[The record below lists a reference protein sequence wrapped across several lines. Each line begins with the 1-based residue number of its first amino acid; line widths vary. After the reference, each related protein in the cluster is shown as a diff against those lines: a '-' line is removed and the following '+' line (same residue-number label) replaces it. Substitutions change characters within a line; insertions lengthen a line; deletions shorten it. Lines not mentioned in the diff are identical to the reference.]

1 MVGALKIAGG
11 VWEKS
16 KNSRYPSGVDLI
28 VYIKL
33 FAVTDFV
40 TNCPEIV
47 GDWKPQTERKGR
59 AKKGEKQY

>member
-16 KNSRYPSGVDLI
+16 KNSRYPTGVALI

-40 TNCPEIV
+40 TDCTEIA
-47 GDWKPQTERKGR
+47 DIWKPQIERKGR
-59 AKKGEKQY
+59 AKKREKQY